1 MTEII
6 NNHEKAEEKSNIKV
20 SKKSFFFSLAKLLFH
35 RYSLALFVA
44 VALSMLLYLTLS
56 EDGFIKN
63 RGLKTERELLL
74 KDIERL
80 EDENH
85 ILAGRLERLKN
96 DPSYVEDE
104 ARKKLGLIR
113 PGETVYR
120 LSEEPDL
127 SMPEPDQEI
136 QDQKINAQ

>member
-6 NNHEKAEEKSNIKV
+6 KNHEKAEGTAPIKV
-20 SKKSFFFSLAKLLFH
+20 SRKSFFFSLAKLLFH

-63 RGLKTERELLL
+63 RGLKAERELLL

-85 ILAGRLERLKN
+85 ILATRLERLKN

-127 SMPEPDQEI
+127 SMPEPNKKDSA
-136 QDQKINAQ
+136 QKNSN